1 MKIRY
6 KPTIMKK
13 YNLQLWLPLMILVV
27 IFFASCSKKTY
38 PESNTTDSEDKYEN
52 TKTGTGNDYVPP
64 PVIVIA
70 DEKAK
75 SNKDGE
81 LYYDNELGYR
91 YWRSCDGNYYLDAK
105 YESGAG
111 PSKKVAKK
119 NRKENKKQPK
129 EKEGDDIATQ

>member
-1 MKIRY
+1 
-6 KPTIMKK
+6 MKK
-13 YNLQLWLPLMILVV
+13 YYLYQWLPLMMLVV
-27 IFFASCSKKTY
+27 IIFTSCSKKTY
-38 PESNTTDSEDKYEN
+38 PENNNTDTEEKYDN
-52 TKTGTGNDYVPP
+52 IKSDTGNDYVPP
-64 PVIVIA
+64 PLIVIA

-105 YESGAG
+105 YESGAA

-119 NRKENKKQPK
+119 NRKETKKQRK
-129 EKEGDDIATQ
+129 EKEGNEIATQ